1 MNERKIKVEDLSFQ
15 GNNEEN
21 IKKIKQYIEKY
32 TECNIK
38 RIQKLTGERD
48 IEIAGDIPNNTV
60 IIMEAKRVENGKIMY
75 AKLKINGNIKEEAV
89 ILSHGA
95 VEVFN
100 EKEGSCIIGK
110 GAIVMARNDSYITIE
125 GRVKEL
131 AVIETQGIFKATA
144 VNDGAI
150 ICVPERNIS
159 ITHDK
164 RQKSEASGY
173 DHEHVE
179 SITGKNIHEYG
190 GKKIN
195 HAKNLHFGKNI
206 VDETIDCSG
215 NNFQMLSFNQEYHIY
230 SSDIKEKLKN
240 TPRQDYYYIGEGESK
255 RKVSKEEFKEI
266 IGMSPEEVSKFSEW
280 VPKSNYYFHDDEQ
293 SSSSD
298 VGSDIEG
305 ADAQS
310 HERYDKG
317 K

>member
-1 MNERKIKVEDLSFQ
+1 MLNGEYGLNERKIKAEDLSFQ
-15 GNNEEN
+15 ENDEGN

-32 TECNIK
+32 KEYNIK

-48 IEIAGDIPNNTV
+48 IEIAGDIPNNTA

-89 ILSHGA
+89 ILSNSA

-100 EKEGSCIIGK
+100 EKEGSCVIEK
-110 GAIVMARNDSYITIE
+110 GAIVMVRNDSSVTIE
-125 GRVKEL
+125 GRVKEF

-159 ITHDK
+159 IIHDK
-164 RQKSEASGY
+164 RQKPEASGY
-173 DHEHVE
+173 DHEYVE
-179 SITGKNIHEYG
+179 SITDKNIHEYG

-195 HAKNLHFGKNI
+195 HVKDLHFGQ
-206 VDETIDCSG
+206 TIDCSG
-215 NNFQMLSFNQEYHIY
+215 NDLKMPSFDQEYHIY

-255 RKVSKEEFKEI
+255 RKVSKEEFTKI
-266 IGMSPEEVSKFSEW
+266 TGMSPEQISEFSKHA
-280 VPKSNYYFHDDEQ
+280 PKPKYYFHDDKQSQ
-293 SSSSD
+293 SSN
-298 VGSDIEG
+298 VEG
-305 ADAQS
+305 DSAQS
-310 HERYDKG
+310 HKKYDKG